1 MKHIKV
7 LALTFLSLMVVAC
20 GGGNG
25 NGEDNGNGGGLTDGT
40 EGDMEGY
47 LASGV
52 NEIDQALPQIMIL
65 PADETL
71 KHWDCL
77 NQKKLDGRTF
87 LERDYS
93 KYLVDDFHFRRISS
107 FIQDKFI
114 EKSYPLTDFE
124 QSVKSLDN
132 KAASDM
138 ADGVAQDAKTMLLQ
152 TIHPDIIL
160 ELNYYTNT
168 ASGLNKKEEKKDNP
182 FAHKSNNSNDNK
194 PKKRTVSHVSYTLS
208 AIDAYSNKVV
218 ATISKTGMRGESTTN
233 MLQEDMEGKM
243 DGLMN
248 DINKYY
254 RDICTRGREVTVTIN
269 VDGGSRLSL
278 DDESIEGDTYAD
290 WIIDYMKTHTV
301 KGVHKMQNNTS
312 KELSFVNV
320 RIPLVNADGTQYG
333 VYDWTR
339 DLQKNLRKNLGL
351 QCSNRSQG
359 LGHIVLTVKKL

>member
-1 MKHIKV
+1 MKQIKV

-25 NGEDNGNGGGLTDGT
+25 NRLTDGT

-71 KHWDCL
+71 KHWGCL

-87 LERDYS
+87 MERDYS

-107 FIQDKFI
+107 FIQDKFNDMNF
-114 EKSYPLTDFE
+114 PLTDFE

-138 ADGVAQDAKTMLLQ
+138 ADGVAQDAKTQLLQ
-152 TIHPDIIL
+152 TTHPDIVL
-160 ELNYYTNT
+160 ELNYY
-168 ASGLNKKEEKKDNP
+168 SGIGITSHDYGNK
-182 FAHKSNNSNDNK
+182 S
-194 PKKRTVSHVSYTLS
+194 VSYTLS
-208 AIDAYSNKVV
+208 AIDAYTNKVV
-218 ATISKTGMRGESTTN
+218 ATISTTGMHGESVTKMTTADIEN
-233 MLQEDMEGKM
+233 KLP
-243 DGLMN
+243 GLMS
-248 DINKYY
+248 DIKKYFT
-254 RDICTRGREVTVTIN
+254 DIRTRGREVSVVIN
-269 VDGGSRLSL
+269 VDGTSRISL

-290 WIIDYMKTHTV
+290 WIIDYIKTHTV
-301 KGVHKMQNNTS
+301 KGVYKMQNNS
-312 KELSFVNV
+312 AKELSFVNV

-359 LGHIVLTVKKL
+359 LGQIVLTVKKL